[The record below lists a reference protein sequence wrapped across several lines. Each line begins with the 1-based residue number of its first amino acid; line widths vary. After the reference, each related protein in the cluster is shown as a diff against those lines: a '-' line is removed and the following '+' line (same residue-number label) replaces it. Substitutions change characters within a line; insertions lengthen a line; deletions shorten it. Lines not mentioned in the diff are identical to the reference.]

1 MLQKI
6 NNKLQNIIK
15 PYVTLKKNQKLQT
28 MINGIE
34 INKYKTIIIFENTF
48 GWEDIM
54 KQRPQQIALNFNKNV
69 LFLYHSNKD
78 KYDNKNNYKK
88 IKDNLYMINLDLYR
102 KYINQYFKN
111 IPNKYLMIYST
122 NNIKDNIINNYT
134 DNGFKII
141 YEYIDD
147 IDEELSGKRTAKKLL
162 KNYYNIINNDNSY
175 IVCTATNLYN
185 NVLKDN
191 KDAKVRL
198 ITNGCD
204 YDHFKKRKHNV
215 PDNLKQIMK
224 SHKPI
229 IGYYGALASWFD
241 YELIKKISN
250 TNKYE
255 VVLIGIKYDET
266 LDKSDILKLDNVHYL
281 GKVAY
286 DELPAYSSFFDVSI
300 IPFIIND
307 ITLSTSPVKVFEYM
321 ASEKPIV
328 TTDLPE
334 CRKYKSIL
342 TSKDH
347 QEFINNLDK
356 AIKLIEDE
364 KYMQTL
370 RDDALNNT
378 WESKCNEMISFVNEV

>member
-1 MLQKI
+1 M
-6 NNKLQNIIK
+6 
-15 PYVTLKKNQKLQT
+15 
-28 MINGIE
+28 
-34 INKYKTIIIFENTF
+34 
-48 GWEDIM
+48 
-54 KQRPQQIALNFNKNV
+54 
-69 LFLYHSNKD
+69 
-78 KYDNKNNYKK
+78 
-88 IKDNLYMINLDLYR
+88 
-102 KYINQYFKN
+102 
-111 IPNKYLMIYST
+111 
-122 NNIKDNIINNYT
+122 
-134 DNGFKII
+134 
-141 YEYIDD
+141 
-147 IDEELSGKRTAKKLL
+147 
-162 KNYYNIINNDNSY
+162 
-175 IVCTATNLYN
+175 
-185 NVLKDN
+185 
-191 KDAKVRL
+191 
-198 ITNGCD
+198 
-204 YDHFKKRKHNV
+204 
-215 PDNLKQIMK
+215 
-224 SHKPI
+224 
-229 IGYYGALASWFD
+229 
-241 YELIKKISN
+241 
-250 TNKYE
+250 
-255 VVLIGIKYDET
+255 LIGIKYDET

-364 KYMQTL
+364 KYMDTL

>member
-1 MLQKI
+1 MIKKI
-6 NNKLQNIIK
+6 INKFKNIIK
-15 PYVTLKKNQKLQT
+15 PCLVTNKNQKLKKLFEK
-28 MINGIE
+28 MNIE
-34 INKYKTIIIFENTF
+34 QYKNVIIFENGF
-48 GWEDIM
+48 GWEGIM
-54 KQRPQQIALNFNKNV
+54 KQRPQQIALNMPSNV

-78 KYDNKNNYKK
+78 KYDNKECYKK
-88 IKDNLYMINLDLYR
+88 IKDNLYMVNLDLYR
-102 KYINQYFKN
+102 KCVIKHLKD

-191 KDAKVRL
+191 KGAKVKL

-204 YDHFKKRKHNV
+204 YNHFKKRKHNI
-215 PDNLKQIMK
+215 PNEIKEIKK
-224 SHKPI
+224 SGKPI

-255 VVLIGIKYDET
+255 VVLIGIKYDDSF
-266 LDKSDILKLDNVHYL
+266 DKSDILKLDNIHYL
-281 GKVAY
+281 GKIDY
-286 DELPAYSSFFDVSI
+286 DELPAYSRFFDVSI
-300 IPFIIND
+300 IPFVIND

-342 TSKDH
+342 ISKDH
-347 QEFINNLDK
+347 KEFINNLEK
-356 AIKLIEDE
+356 AIGLIKDD
-364 KYMQTL
+364 KYMKIL